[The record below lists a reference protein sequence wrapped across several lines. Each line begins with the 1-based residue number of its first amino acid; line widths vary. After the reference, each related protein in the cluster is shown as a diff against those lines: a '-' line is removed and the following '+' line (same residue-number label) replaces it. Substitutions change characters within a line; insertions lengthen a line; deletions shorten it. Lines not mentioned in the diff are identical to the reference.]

1 MKLNYIEQG
10 SGPVIILIHGMFGS
24 LSNLGMLARSLV
36 DDCRVIS
43 VDLRNH
49 GDSPHAQQMDLA
61 SMAGDIIELMDDLNI
76 PSANLIGH
84 SLGGK
89 IAMQVALNFP
99 AKVQSLVVAD
109 IAPVT
114 YSGGQDQALAALT
127 ALSQLRVDSRNTAD
141 QVMSE
146 YIEEAPTRAF
156 LLKNL
161 ARDDQ
166 GNLSLKL
173 NMASILDNYATTLV
187 AAPTGDSY
195 AGPTLFLKGG
205 DSAYIQDK
213 HRPIIEK
220 MFPRVEL
227 KVVAN
232 TGHWLHAEQPR
243 LINSLIATF
252 LSENHLINNHPI
264 KS

>member
-36 DDCRVIS
+36 DQCRVIS

-49 GDSPHAQQMDLA
+49 GDSPHAQQMNLA

-76 PSANLIGH
+76 SSASLIGH

-89 IAMQVALNFP
+89 IAMQVALNSPFR
-99 AKVQSLVVAD
+99 VQSLVVAD

-114 YSGGQDQALAALT
+114 YSGGQDQALAALA
-127 ALSQLRVDSRNTAD
+127 ALSQLRIDSRSAAD

-173 NMASILDNYATTLV
+173 NMASIVDNYATALV
-187 AAPTGDSY
+187 AAPSGDSY
-195 AGPTLFLKGG
+195 VGPTLFLKGG

-220 MFPRVEL
+220 MFPRVQL
-227 KVVAN
+227 QVVAN
-232 TGHWLHAEQPR
+232 AGHWLHAEQPQIFNN
-243 LINSLIATF
+243 LVAEF
-252 LSENHLINNHPI
+252 LENILVI
-264 KS
+264 KG

>member
-36 DDCRVIS
+36 DQCRVIS

-61 SMAGDIIELMDDLNI
+61 SMAGDIVELMDNLNI

-89 IAMQVALNFP
+89 IAMQVALNSP
-99 AKVQSLVVAD
+99 SRVQSLVVAD

-114 YSGGQDQALAALT
+114 YSGGQDQALAALA
-127 ALSQLRVDSRNTAD
+127 ALSQLRIDSRSAAD
-141 QVMSE
+141 QVISE
-146 YIEEAPTRAF
+146 YIKEAPTRAF

-173 NMASILDNYATTLV
+173 NMASIVDNYATALV
-187 AAPTGDSY
+187 AAPSGDSY
-195 AGPTLFLKGG
+195 VGPTLFLKGG

-220 MFPRVEL
+220 MFPGVQL
-227 KVVAN
+227 QVVAN
-232 TGHWLHAEQPR
+232 TGHWLHAEQPQIFNN
-243 LINSLIATF
+243 LVAEF
-252 LSENHLINNHPI
+252 LENILVI
-264 KS
+264 KG

>member
-76 PSANLIGH
+76 SSANLIGH